1 MIQNLS
7 LCTNFPLIVM
17 TAKSLSN
24 LKIYCQNEQDQS
36 NIFDFIYFEY
46 RNSVA
51 ICTWEPDPVDTGTW
65 GMFVDDF
72 PMELWDKLVEY
83 LESEDSW
90 ALDDEVEMVLECDG
104 VYKEYPQFLEIV
116 GEGPR

>member
-1 MIQNLS
+1 
-7 LCTNFPLIVM
+7 M
-17 TAKSLSN
+17 TAKCLSN

-46 RNSVA
+46 RNSVT

-83 LESEDSW
+83 NYFTPDELQLLTKVNGLSMKTLNDAISVRYGYKDWEQMKGED
-90 ALDDEVEMVLECDG
+90 
-104 VYKEYPQFLEIV
+104 
-116 GEGPR
+116 